1 MHCIRNKI
9 FPSGKNFSD
18 RTHLCRYMLD
28 TVNDRSVF
36 GTENDVAVFPHDFN
50 NELLLAKVAQLIK
63 MFDCKQMI
71 RSSFG
76 CEISVI
82 RLLLICFLRSIQK
95 LGAVIGLGLF
105 VSVR

>member
-1 MHCIRNKI
+1 M

-50 NELLLAKVAQLIK
+50 NELLLAKVANSSKCSIV
-63 MFDCKQMI
+63 KQMI

-82 RLLLICFLRSIQK
+82 AVTDMFLRSIQK
-95 LGAVIGLGLF
+95 LGKPSGLVYLCL
-105 VSVR
+105 